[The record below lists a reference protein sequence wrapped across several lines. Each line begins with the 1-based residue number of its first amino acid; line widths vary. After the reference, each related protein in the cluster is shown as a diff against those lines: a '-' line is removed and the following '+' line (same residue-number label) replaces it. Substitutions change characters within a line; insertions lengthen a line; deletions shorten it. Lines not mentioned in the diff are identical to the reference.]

1 MFELTKAKLEAKKAR
16 REAIIAIDKYI
27 NVLSV
32 GLPDIKDRDERK
44 KIEEEITGLVAVKE
58 LYKKNT
64 ELPKWAQEL
73 LTTALKVVT
82 LAGSVVACEII
93 TNRGT
98 GDKLIT
104 DGIKRLPNL

>member
-32 GLPDIKDRDERK
+32 GLPDIKDREERK

-73 LTTALKVVT
+73 LTTALKVVS
-82 LAGSVVACEII
+82 LAASVAACEII

-98 GDKLIT
+98 GDKIIT

>member
-32 GLPDIKDRDERK
+32 GLPDIKDREERK

-73 LTTALKVVT
+73 LTTTLKVVT
-82 LAGSVVACEII
+82 LAGSIAACEII

>member
-1 MFELTKAKLEAKKAR
+1 MFELTKAKLEARKAR

-32 GLPDIKDRDERK
+32 GLPDIKDREERK

-73 LTTALKVVT
+73 LTTALKIIT
-82 LAGSVVACEII
+82 LTGSVVTCEII